1 MPFNNKCFQLVEN
14 LNGKNVINQDDK
26 KIKDENKLLHI
37 FTFQTPIF
45 I

>member
-1 MPFNNKCFQLVEN
+1 MLFNNKCFQLVEN
-14 LNGKNVINQDDK
+14 LNGKNVIYQDDK
-26 KIKDENKLLHI
+26 KIKDENIHI